1 MSSDPTFARPEA
13 APSEIPDP
21 SADASWANRST
32 EELRQ
37 IMSHGVF
44 AGDDF
49 QNAARELE
57 RRARAMTTDTAGEEV
72 AQRLQ
77 QIRFGRYVLAGLA
90 LIFVISL
97 IVGLLV

>member
-1 MSSDPTFARPEA
+1 
-13 APSEIPDP
+13 
-21 SADASWANRST
+21 
-32 EELRQ
+32 
-37 IMSHGVF
+37 
-44 AGDDF
+44 
-49 QNAARELE
+49 
-57 RRARAMTTDTAGEEV
+57 MTTDTADEEV